1 MSFLRE
7 TPKFGKL
14 FLDAALAPNT
24 TLRMKKT
31 TDMENPN
38 NTYFEIIN
46 PHIQRGQI
54 NQALFDFDGTISLIR
69 EGWQTIMVSM
79 MVEKLMETPD
89 HEPESDLNL
98 LVRDFVDRLTGKQT
112 IYQMIHLTGEIQ
124 QRGGTPLSARE
135 YKWQFLERMN
145 AHIESR
151 IKGLENRSI
160 QPQALMVPGSVDIL
174 EALFTRNVTCYLA
187 SGTDEIF
194 VSKEV
199 KALGI
204 DHYFAGIYGAQDD
217 YKNFSKRMV
226 IERILQDNHLSGP
239 ELMAFGDGFVEIQD
253 AHAAGGIT
261 IGVASNEATRRG
273 IDKWKRKRLINAGA
287 DLIIPD
293 FQHQEKLIAYLFEE
307 ADDALSSF

>member
-1 MSFLRE
+1 
-7 TPKFGKL
+7 
-14 FLDAALAPNT
+14 
-24 TLRMKKT
+24 
-31 TDMENPN
+31 MENPN

-54 NQALFDFDGTISLIR
+54 NQALFDFDGTLSLIR
-69 EGWQTIMVSM
+69 EGWQGIMVSM

-89 HEPESDLNL
+89 HESESELTL

-112 IYQMIHLTGEIQ
+112 IYQMIRLTEEIQ
-124 QRGGTPLSARE
+124 QRGGTPLSAGE
-135 YKWQFLERMN
+135 YKWQYLERMD

-174 EALFTRNVTCYLA
+174 EALFTKKITCYLA
-187 SGTDEIF
+187 SGTDE
-194 VSKEV
+194 VYVKKET

-204 DHYFAGIYGAQDD
+204 SHYFAGIYGAQDD

-226 IERILQDNHLSGP
+226 IKKILQGNNLSGP
-239 ELMAFGDGFVEIQD
+239 ELVAFGDGFVEIED
-253 AHAAGGIT
+253 AHTAGGIT
-261 IGVASNEATRRG
+261 IGVASNEAARGG
-273 IDKWKRKRLINAGA
+273 IDEWKRKRLINAGA

-293 FQHQEKLIAYLFEE
+293 FQHQDKVIAYLFEE
-307 ADDALSSF
+307 AE

>member
-1 MSFLRE
+1 
-7 TPKFGKL
+7 
-14 FLDAALAPNT
+14 
-24 TLRMKKT
+24 
-31 TDMENPN
+31 MENSN

-54 NQALFDFDGTISLIR
+54 NQALFDFDGTLSLVR
-69 EGWQTIMVSM
+69 EGWQAIMVSM

-89 HEPESDLNL
+89 HEFESDLTF

-112 IYQMIHLTGEIQ
+112 IYQMIHLTEEIQ
-124 QRGGTPLSARE
+124 QRGAAPLSAGE

-187 SGTDEIF
+187 SGTDD
-194 VSKEV
+194 VYVKKEV

-239 ELMAFGDGFVEIQD
+239 ELVAFGDGFVEIED
-253 AHAAGGIT
+253 AHTAGGIT
-261 IGVASNEATRRG
+261 IGVA
-273 IDKWKRKRLINAGA
+273 
-287 DLIIPD
+287 
-293 FQHQEKLIAYLFEE
+293 
-307 ADDALSSF
+307 

>member
-1 MSFLRE
+1 
-7 TPKFGKL
+7 
-14 FLDAALAPNT
+14 
-24 TLRMKKT
+24 
-31 TDMENPN
+31 MENPN

-54 NQALFDFDGTISLIR
+54 NQALFDFDGTLSLIR
-69 EGWQTIMVSM
+69 EGWQGIMVSM

-89 HEPESDLNL
+89 HESESELTL

-112 IYQMIHLTGEIQ
+112 IYQMIRLTEEIQ
-124 QRGGTPLSARE
+124 QRGGTPLSAGE
-135 YKWQFLERMN
+135 YKWQYLERMD

-174 EALFTRNVTCYLA
+174 EALFTKKITCYLA
-187 SGTDEIF
+187 SGTDE
-194 VSKEV
+194 VYVKKET

-204 DHYFAGIYGAQDD
+204 SHYFAGIYGAQDD

-226 IERILQDNHLSGP
+226 IKQILQGNNLSGP
-239 ELMAFGDGFVEIQD
+239 ELVAFGDGFVEIED
-253 AHAAGGIT
+253 AHTAGGIT
-261 IGVASNEATRRG
+261 IGVASNEAARGG
-273 IDKWKRKRLINAGA
+273 IDEWKRKRLINAGA

-293 FQHQEKLIAYLFEE
+293 FQHQDKVIAYLFEE
-307 ADDALSSF
+307 AE